1 AELAGDRTEDT
12 SPARVVRLRQEHGRV
27 LVEPDERAVGPLVLL
42 GDAHD
47 HGLHDFALLDLA
59 ARLRRLDRRGD
70 DVADVRVAAVVAAR
84 NADHQELLRPRV
96 VRDFQ
101 PAFLLDHYFAFS
113 TISITRQ
120 RFSFEI
126 GRVSMIRTRSPTPH
140 SSFSSW
146 TLNFVR
152 CWTVLRYRRCALDV
166 PTWTMTV
173 LFILSA
179 TTVPRRTL
187 RWPRS
192 VDVSSATAAAVGAIY
207 SFSALVRRA
216 RLGFSSTGASASAV
230 DAGSA

>member
-1 AELAGDRTEDT
+1 SSEHLGSETDDLHEVALAELAGDRTEDT
-12 SPARVVRLRQEHGRV
+12 SPARVVRLSEEHGRV

-47 HGLHDFALLDLA
+47 HGLHDLA

-84 NADHQELLRPRV
+84 DADDQELLRPRV
-96 VRDFQ
+96 VRDLQ

-192 VDVSSATAAAVGAIY
+192 IAVFSATAVPVCAIY
-207 SFSALVRRA
+207 SFSAFARRA
-216 RLGFSSTGASASAV
+216 RF
-230 DAGSA
+230 